1 MSTQPAFRTI
11 LVPTDFS
18 DDSMVAFAHALRL
31 AVSVGAELDILH
43 VEEGNTKSDWTWG
56 PHVRDTLV
64 AWGYLQPGAQPEE
77 VGRLGIRIRKS
88 VAAGVDA
95 GQAIVD
101 EVSRSHADLVVM
113 ATHGRTGINA
123 WLQPSV
129 TAPLA
134 SRASIP
140 VLVIPHGHR
149 GFVET
154 ASGGPSLNR
163 VLIPVDARPHPAP
176 AFDAT
181 ALLALA
187 LPAMDFTI
195 ATIHV
200 GPGEVETDWIE
211 PLPHWT
217 ILHWTAQDGVVD
229 SIVEAARTWDAD
241 LVVCVSEGRRGLL
254 DAIRGSTV
262 ERLLRSLPGPL
273 LVVPHEWGTDQIGTT

>member
-1 MSTQPAFRTI
+1 MTTQPSFRTI

-18 DDSMVAFAHALRL
+18 DDAMVAFAHALRL
-31 AVSVGAELDILH
+31 AVAMGAELDVLH
-43 VEEGNTKSDWTWG
+43 VEEGNTKSDWHWG

-64 AWGYLQPGAQPEE
+64 RWGYLQPGTAPEE
-77 VGRLGIRIRKS
+77 VGKLGIRIRKS
-88 VAAGVDA
+88 VAGGVDTA
-95 GQAIVD
+95 QAIVD

-113 ATHGRTGINA
+113 ATHGRTGIRA

-134 SRASIP
+134 ARSSVP

-149 GFVET
+149 GFVAADT
-154 ASGGPSLNR
+154 GGPSLTR

-176 AFDAT
+176 AFDAA

-187 LPAMDFTI
+187 LPSPEFTI
-195 ATIHV
+195 ATLHV
-200 GPGEVETDWIE
+200 GPGSVETDWIE

-217 ILHWTAQDGVVD
+217 LLHWTAQDGVVD

-241 LVVCVSEGRRGLL
+241 LVVCVTEGRRGLL
-254 DAIRGSTV
+254 DSLRGSTV
-262 ERLLRSLPGPL
+262 ERLLKDLPGPTL
-273 LVVPHEWGTDQIGTT
+273 IVPHEWGTDQVGTT